1 MRASTTL
8 LPRLAWFAGLVS
20 LAFLAHA
27 QAPEPGTAS
36 SRDGTKIAY
45 DKWGSG
51 PSLVLV
57 GGALSDRA
65 GAAELAKLL
74 TTRFTVYTYDRRG
87 RGDSGDEKPYAVE
100 REIEDLDAV
109 IGAAGGSALVYG
121 KSSGAALALQAAAK
135 LGDRITKLALYEPP
149 YNEAKGSVG
158 EWRAFR
164 TRLTPLLHGNNRDEA
179 VVEFLKFVGA
189 PEDAIAKMKAS
200 PAWAGMVKMAPTLAY
215 DNVVLGNDRAVPVA
229 IAAKVGVPTLVIDG
243 GASAKPMPYMRATAD
258 KLGATIPN
266 AKRQTIA
273 GQAHDVSPAAIVP
286 VLIGF
291 FE

>member
-1 MRASTTL
+1 MS
-8 LPRLAWFAGLVS
+8 RLAWFAA
-20 LAFLAHA
+20 LASFALLAHG
-27 QAPEPGTAS
+27 QTPEAGTAK
-36 SRDGTKIAY
+36 SRDGTTIAY

-51 PSLVLV
+51 PSVVIV

-74 TTRFTVYTYDRRG
+74 TARFTVYTYDRRG

-109 IGAAGGSALVYG
+109 IEAAGGSALVYG

-135 LGDRITKLALYEPP
+135 PGNRIARLALYEPP
-149 YNEAKGSVG
+149 YNEAKGAVG

-164 TRLTPLLHGNNRDEA
+164 TRITPLLHGRNYDQA

-189 PEDAIAKMKAS
+189 PDDAIAKMKAS
-200 PAWAGMVKMAPTLAY
+200 PAWAGMVAMAPTIAY
-215 DNVVLGNDRAVPVA
+215 DNVVLGRDRAVPVA
-229 IAAKVGVPTLVIDG
+229 LAANVAVPTLVIDG
-243 GASAKPMPYMRATAD
+243 GASAKTMPYMRATAD

-266 AKRQTIA
+266 AKRRTIA

-286 VLIGF
+286 VLIEF
-291 FE
+291 FQ